1 MEKIIAFYL
10 PQYHPT
16 PHNNEWWGEGFTEW
30 TNVGKAK
37 KLFPGHYQPKVPAD
51 LGYYDLRMPE
61 AREKQVELAK
71 EAGIEGFCYYH
82 YWFSEGH
89 QELELPFNEV
99 VNSGKPDFPF
109 CLCWANETWYRK
121 FWNRDGVAAEK
132 QDLAVQKYPG
142 RKDDIAHFNC
152 LLKAFK
158 DPRYLRINGKLVFM
172 IYKPLEFLDV
182 EGFMSCWNNLAEE
195 NGLGGF
201 HFIGYSLQVGDE
213 YDAIKK
219 KGFDA
224 ICSCRLKRHDR
235 RGFGWAFRK
244 CLSYVTNWPE
254 IYKYKNV
261 LPSLIGKEEIE
272 KNDVYPTLIPNWDH
286 TPRSGKRGYLF
297 HHSTPELFEK
307 HCEDVLS
314 HVINKPEKDQIV
326 FLKSW
331 NEWGEGN
338 YMEPDLKYGKG
349 YIRALKNAINK
360 IHSQHG

>member
-1 MEKIIAFYL
+1 MTKIIAFYL

-16 PHNNEWWGEGFTEW
+16 IHNNEWWGEGFTEW

-51 LGYYDLRMPE
+51 LGYYDLRYPE
-61 AREKQVELAK
+61 IREKQVQLAK
-71 EAGIEGFCYYH
+71 EAGIDGFCYYH
-82 YWFSEGH
+82 YWFSEDH
-89 QELELPFNEV
+89 QELDLPFNEV
-99 VNSGKPDFPF
+99 VNSGGPNFPF

-121 FWNRDGVAAEK
+121 FWNRDGVATEK

-142 RKDDIAHFNC
+142 RKDDIAHFNS

-158 DPRYLRINGKLVFM
+158 DTRYLRIDGKLVFM
-172 IYKPLEFLDV
+172 IYKPLEFVDV
-182 EGFMSCWNNLAEE
+182 EGFIVRWNKLAED
-195 NGLGGF
+195 NGLAGF
-201 HFIGYSLQVGDE
+201 HFIGYSLQVEEE

-224 ICSCRLKRHDR
+224 VCSCRLKRHQR
-235 RGFGWAFRK
+235 RGLGWTMRK
-244 CLSYVTNWPE
+244 LCSYLTNWPE
-254 IYKYKNV
+254 IYYYKNV
-261 LPSLIGKEEIE
+261 IPTLIGKEEIE

-297 HHSTPELFEK
+297 HNSTPELFEK

-349 YIRALKNAINK
+349 YIRALKKAVEQLKDYNR
-360 IHSQHG
+360 